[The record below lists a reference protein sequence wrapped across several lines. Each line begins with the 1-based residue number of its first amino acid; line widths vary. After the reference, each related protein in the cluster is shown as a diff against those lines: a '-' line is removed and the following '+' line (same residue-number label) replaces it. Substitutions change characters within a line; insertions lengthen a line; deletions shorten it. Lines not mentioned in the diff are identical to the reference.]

1 MKYYFNVLNGNVY
14 NTRELKGERLTLIK
28 WNLITP
34 ITDNC
39 GKNYCILTKKDDVN
53 NQHDYKVIKK
63 EHKTVDYENII
74 SALKEQGY
82 IIVKDFDI
90 TDTIKM

>member
-14 NTRELKGERLTLIK
+14 NTRELKGERLTLMK

-34 ITDNC
+34 ITDNS
-39 GKNYCILTKKDDVN
+39 GKNYCILIKKGEDN
-53 NQHDYKVIKK
+53 NHTYKVIKK
-63 EHKTVDYENII
+63 EHKSVDYEKII

-90 TDTIKM
+90 TETIKM